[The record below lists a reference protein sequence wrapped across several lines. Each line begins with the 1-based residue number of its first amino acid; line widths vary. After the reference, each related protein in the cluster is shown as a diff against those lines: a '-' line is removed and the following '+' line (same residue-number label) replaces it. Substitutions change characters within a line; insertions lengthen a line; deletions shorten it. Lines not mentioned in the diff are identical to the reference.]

1 MRKNLMFKER
11 CGNADLFFEA
21 NKKRL
26 PTLAKIIHYPAGIIN
41 ASSFFRFSKFRPAGN
56 DGVLDCFHGV
66 PVVLFSA

>member
-1 MRKNLMFKER
+1 MFKER

-41 ASSFFRFSKFRPAGN
+41 ASSFFRFPKFRPAAKKS
-56 DGVLDCFHGV
+56 V
-66 PVVLFSA
+66 PASVRERLLRKVFGED